1 MKVTSH
7 TLVTSYIYDNYY
19 IFLKFCQIII
29 FRKKMNS
36 NYVSQQKK
44 KKKKIVIIF
53 MHSHQGNQ
61 LAWIKY

>member
-29 FRKKMNS
+29 FRNKIRVIMFPNKK
-36 NYVSQQKK
+36 KK

-61 LAWIKY
+61 LA

>member
-7 TLVTSYIYDNYY
+7 TLVTTYIYDNYY

-29 FRKKMNS
+29 FRKKMKS

-44 KKKKIVIIF
+44 NCNNFHAFTSRKSI
-53 MHSHQGNQ
+53 GLN
-61 LAWIKY
+61 

>member
-29 FRKKMNS
+29 FRNKIRVIMFPN
-36 NYVSQQKK
+36 KK

>member
-29 FRKKMNS
+29 FRKKIRVIMFPNK
-36 NYVSQQKK
+36 KK

-61 LAWIKY
+61 LA